1 MGHTH
6 EDVDQFFSKVSSY
19 IKRVGAETVSGEKVI
34 MVIAIIIIIEIVGL
48 LKAISA
54 SFTPIPYTEEL
65 TRVHDVRN
73 WLAPFIADI
82 HGHTDPHCFKFIYNH
97 TKNVAEMYYRNWS
110 DEQWSKDSL
119 EVLKV

>member
-1 MGHTH
+1 MPL
-6 EDVDQFFSKVSSY
+6 FPSLFSQSYPLIFSQKVFAL
-19 IKRVGAETVSGEKVI
+19 V
-34 MVIAIIIIIEIVGL
+34 IIEIVGL

-54 SFTPIPYTEEL
+54 SFTPKAYTEEL
-65 TRVHDVRN
+65 TCVHDVHN

-110 DEQWSKDSL
+110 DEQLSKESL
-119 EVLKV
+119 